1 MSKVWFKHALQQL
14 ESVTSEHFTEIML
27 LYWLGKEEK
36 HSDEFWKELDDI
48 LSKKIFKSIL
58 RVTIGCSY
66 RDSNFQWHR
75 SAHFDHS
82 ELPFL
87 LPKSYKKVV
96 W

>member
-14 ESVTSEHFTEIML
+14 ESVIAEHLTEIVL

-36 HSDEFWKELDDI
+36 PFDEFWEELDDI
-48 LSKKIFKSIL
+48 LSKEIFKSTL
-58 RVTIGCSY
+58 RVTTGCSY

-75 SAHFDHS
+75 SAYFDHS
-82 ELPFL
+82 QLLFL
-87 LPKSYKKVV
+87 LPNSYKKVV

>member
-14 ESVTSEHFTEIML
+14 ESVIAEHLTEIVL

-36 HSDEFWKELDDI
+36 PSGEFWKELDDI
-48 LSKKIFKSIL
+48 LSKETFKSIL
-58 RVTIGCSY
+58 RVTIGCLY

-87 LPKSYKKVV
+87 LPRSYKKGV

>member
-14 ESVTSEHFTEIML
+14 ESVTSEHLTEIVL

-36 HSDEFWKELDDI
+36 PSDEFWKELDDI
-48 LSKKIFKSIL
+48 LSKEVFKSIF
-58 RVTIGCSY
+58 RVTIGCSH
-66 RDSNFQWHR
+66 RDSKFQWHR

-87 LPKSYKKVV
+87 LPKSCKKIVL
-96 W
+96 